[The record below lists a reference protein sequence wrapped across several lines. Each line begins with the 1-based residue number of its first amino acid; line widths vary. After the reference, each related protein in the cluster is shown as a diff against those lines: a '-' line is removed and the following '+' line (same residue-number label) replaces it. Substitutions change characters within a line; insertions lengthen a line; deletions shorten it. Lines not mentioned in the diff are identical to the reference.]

1 MQQNN
6 GGGLPPDDTID
17 EDRFGAHSGESN
29 RFTAEPAAKR
39 NKAVVI
45 VITIF
50 VVVMA
55 VLGVGVVIA
64 KQKIGDYFAK
74 RSEVAEKD
82 KAEKKAAEGI
92 NRKEKTFQTVA
103 LNPGDAALPSTFG
116 QVSPLPI
123 EGDQQNAN
131 PIPIIRNA
139 GSTPQPMPRN
149 AQLGQ
154 VRPPAPAMMLGDN
167 SGGNSGGNE
176 QFAANARAG
185 QAPYAGMS
193 PTPPDYSA
201 QALQMTTALRDG
213 GGGAASAGAVGGPGA
228 VAGPGAGGRPATVQE
243 LAGQAAVKNP
253 VTSTAQASAANLGNR
268 NYLLARGSFIPCVLE
283 TQLISNIAG
292 QSSCVM
298 PQDIFSDNGKVLLL
312 EKGSRVIGVYTS
324 SVKSGD
330 SRIAILWQ
338 RIKTPTG
345 VVIDVDSG
353 AADGLGTMGAPGY
366 VNNHW
371 PERIGAAFLLSVVE
385 DAVKIAIAKES
396 GGNASQTPQA
406 TAGATTTLSEKVLE
420 STINITPTLYKNRGD
435 RLMVYVNRDLWF
447 DTVYSLKQR

>member
-6 GGGLPPDDTID
+6 HGGLPPDDTID
-17 EDRFGAHSGESN
+17 EDRFAADSGESN
-29 RFTAEPAAKR
+29 RFTAEPAAKK
-39 NKAVVI
+39 NKTAVI
-45 VITIF
+45 VITVF

-55 VLGVGVVIA
+55 ALGVGVVIA

-74 RSEVAEKD
+74 RSKAAEVD
-82 KAEKKAAEGI
+82 KAEKQATQGVS
-92 NRKEKTFQTVA
+92 RKEKNFETVA
-103 LNPGDAALPSTFG
+103 LNPGNAALPSSFG
-116 QVSPLPI
+116 QASPLPI

-139 GSTPQPMPRN
+139 GSTPQPMPRD
-149 AQLGQ
+149 AQMGQ
-154 VRPPAPAMMLGDN
+154 VRPPAPPMML
-167 SGGNSGGNE
+167 GGNSG
-176 QFAANARAG
+176 ANSGAG
-185 QAPYAGMS
+185 QTPYGGMS

-201 QALQMTTALRDG
+201 QDLQMAAALREG

-228 VAGPGAGGRPATVQE
+228 VAGPGASGRPATVQE
-243 LAGQAAVKNP
+243 LAGQAALKNP
-253 VTSTAQASAANLGNR
+253 ITSTAQASAANLGNR

-312 EKGSRVIGVYTS
+312 EKGSKVIGVYAS
-324 SVKSGD
+324 NVKTGD

-366 VNNHW
+366 VDNHW
-371 PERIGAAFLLSVVE
+371 PERIGAAFLLSLVE
-385 DAVKIAIAKES
+385 DAVKITIAKES
-396 GGNASQTPQA
+396 EGNASQTPEA
-406 TAGATTTLSEKVLE
+406 TAGSVTTLSQKVLE
-420 STINITPTLYKNRGD
+420 STINIPPTLYKNRGD